1 MLKMQTKENKTRGK
15 RLIYDAILV
24 LALLLVGLS
33 ALLIYKSCA
42 SGGVS
47 VSVSVG
53 GEEVAV
59 YPLDIDARYAINGG
73 TNTLVIKDGE
83 AYMESASCPDKIC
96 VNYGKIRLMG
106 ESIIC
111 RPNKVVV
118 TVR

>member
-1 MLKMQTKENKTRGK
+1 MQAKERENRGK
-15 RLIYDAILV
+15 KLIYDAILV
-24 LALLLVGLS
+24 LALVAIGLS
-33 ALLIYKSCA
+33 ALLIFKSCA
-42 SGGVS
+42 SEGRE

-59 YPLDIDARYAINGG
+59 YLLEADGRYAINGG

-83 AYMESASCPDKIC
+83 AYMESAECPDKIC
-96 VNYGKIRLMG
+96 VNYGKISRVG

-111 RPNKVVV
+111 RPNKVVA

>member
-1 MLKMQTKENKTRGK
+1 MQTKENKTRGK

-24 LALLLVGLS
+24 LSLLLVGLS
-33 ALLIYKSCA
+33 ALLVYKSCA
-42 SGGVS
+42 SEGVS

-53 GEEVAV
+53 GEEIAV
-59 YPLDIDARYAINGG
+59 YPLDVDARHVIGGG

-83 AYMESASCPDKIC
+83 AYMENATCPDKIC
-96 VNYGKIRLMG
+96 VNYGKISRTG